1 MPGLAELD
9 PLLGTVRAA
18 GLPVE
23 VVRTGTPRELPAG
36 ADLAAYRVIQ
46 ESLTN
51 ALKHAGPA
59 SARVS
64 MDFGADRLT
73 IEVADDGRGPT
84 PDPGVGHGLIGMRER
99 VGVFGGS
106 LRTGE
111 RPGGG
116 FVVRA
121 EIPVEDGA

>member
-1 MPGLAELD
+1 M
-9 PLLGTVRAA
+9 RAA

-59 SARVS
+59 NARVS
-64 MDFGADRLT
+64 MDFADDRLT
-73 IEVADDGRGPT
+73 IEVADDGMGPAAE
-84 PDPGVGHGLIGMRER
+84 PGIGHGLIGMRER
-99 VGVFGGS
+99 VGVFGGT
-106 LRTGE
+106 LTTGE

-121 EIPVEDGA
+121 DIPVEDEA

>member
-1 MPGLAELD
+1 LPPGL
-9 PLLGTVRAA
+9 
-18 GLPVE
+18 
-23 VVRTGTPRELPAG
+23 
-36 ADLAAYRVIQ
+36 DLTAYRIVQ
-46 ESLTN
+46 EALTN
-51 ALKHAGPA
+51 VLKHANA
-59 SARVS
+59 HSVRVGIALQRTYL
-64 MDFGADRLT
+64 DL
-73 IEVADDGRGPT
+73 EVSDDGSPGPRNGIAT
-84 PDPGVGHGLIGMRER
+84 VGPGHGLIGMRER